1 MALSENPTEQLVK
14 TSFTRLSATDLIRF
28 ASRIASEAIP
38 IPPEDLF
45 TIKNGLLYISTGA
58 TIGTTYYPAGASIR
72 GDIELFGQET
82 NLECTI
88 GTTTKIQALFEDLV
102 LGPLVVTG
110 TDGGK
115 VSTAIELGLSKQHI
129 LLDGRVNIF
138 NFEASIHASLDIL
151 PKPDVSFALRVAW
164 ADALEV
170 ELCARAIGTV
180 NFKDLKDADFLVDV
194 VLEQHILDYISTH
207 AQAHFAAI
215 RKVFEDGVEAAEEFF
230 ENTKEAIDAQ
240 LKEAEEAFDAA
251 RRLWEEKEAELKN
264 ALHDAVSSF
273 EEGLEELRKDF
284 CQAEKDFE
292 AAVYNAHQRLETARI
307 DKAADITSA
316 LIKVHKARRELQA
329 EIVSH
334 LFDIQETK
342 KETAMNYGALLA
354 DLKVAE
360 ENVQKGQGTIPPLC
374 GGVLRAL
381 ANFPIDE
388 VDRREKALVAAQMEL
403 SEAPFYRHIDLVSP
417 RTFPLT
423 THSKLT
429 HFTEHQSRPSPSP
442 RNRCQRLP
450 PLRPNNSNKSPIL
463 PRAVEIPV
471 RHFQE
476 NREETT
482 PSRGQSR
489 RRTDHKRYRGAP

>member
-1 MALSENPTEQLVK
+1 MK
-14 TSFTRLSATDLIRF
+14 TSFTRLSVTDLIRF
-28 ASRIASEAIP
+28 ASRIANETIP
-38 IPPEDLF
+38 IPPDDLF
-45 TIKNGLLYISTGA
+45 TIKNGLFYISTGA

-88 GTTTKIQALFEDLV
+88 GRTTKIQALFEALA

-115 VSTAIELGLSKQHI
+115 VSAVIELGLSKQHI
-129 LLDGRVNIF
+129 LLDGKVRIF
-138 NFEASIHASLDIL
+138 DFEASMHASLDIL
-151 PKPDVSFALRVAW
+151 PKPDISFALRVAW

-170 ELCARAIGTV
+170 ELCARVIGIV
-180 NFKDLKDADFLVDV
+180 DFKDLKSVDFVVDV
-194 VLEQHILDYISTH
+194 VLEQHILDHISTH
-207 AQAHFAAI
+207 TQAHFLAI
-215 RKVFEDGVEAAEEFF
+215 KKVFEDGVEAAEEFY
-230 ENTKEAIDAQ
+230 ENTKEVIEAQ

-264 ALHDAVSSF
+264 ALHEAVSSF
-273 EEGLEELRKDF
+273 EEGLEELRKDL

-307 DKAADITSA
+307 DKVAAITSA
-316 LIKVHKARRELQA
+316 LINLRKARRELQA

-354 DLKVAE
+354 DLKDAE
-360 ENVQKGQGTIPPLC
+360 GDVQKSQSTILPLP
-374 GGVLRAL
+374 GDTRRTL

-388 VDRREKALVAAQMEL
+388 VDRREKAFAAAKMEL

-417 RTFPLT
+417 RPFPRVHMQQANALHRASKSAT
-423 THSKLT
+423 TK
-429 HFTEHQSRPSPSP
+429 PM
-442 RNRCQRLP
+442 
-450 PLRPNNSNKSPIL
+450 
-463 PRAVEIPV
+463 
-471 RHFQE
+471 
-476 NREETT
+476 
-482 PSRGQSR
+482 
-489 RRTDHKRYRGAP
+489 